1 MPTSL
6 NTGTPPIKPQD
17 DMQTSPN
24 KLKMLCL
31 HGYLQNA
38 DVFRSRMGSTRKAL
52 KSRCEF
58 VFVDAPHL
66 VDAATQKQ
74 LTGDNGVVDNARTWW
89 RWTVCCL
96 AYCVSVF

>member
-52 KSRCEF
+52 KSRCEY
-58 VFVDAPHL
+58 VFVDFASTTFNKKINIY
-66 VDAATQKQ
+66 V
-74 LTGDNGVVDNARTWW
+74 NEI
-89 RWTVCCL
+89 
-96 AYCVSVF
+96 